1 MNALK
6 APTTLPEF
14 QHLFTDED
22 ACRAYLFKVRWPDG
36 FICPKCG
43 STVAYEITD
52 RPLIECR
59 NGHQTSV
66 TAGTVMHRSKMPICT
81 WFQAAYLV
89 TTLTPGISALQFQ
102 RQLGIRR
109 YETAFNLLHKLRS
122 ALVAPE
128 REKLKGEVQIDEA
141 FVGGEEAGVP
151 GRGAQTKAL
160 VVVAVEVIH
169 YMATKR
175 LGQHGHE
182 RESMPDGAPE
192 LVDVDGKPGAKRKRA
207 GRVRMSVIPNAT
219 AKTLLSWVQANVEP
233 GSTVYTDGWAGY
245 AGLAKLG
252 YGHQKIVQS
261 HKGVKTQRYLPMIHL
276 MISNLKRWLIG
287 THKGAVLP
295 KHLQA
300 YLNEFTFRF
309 NRRFWRG
316 PAFLRALGLAV
327 KAPHGV
333 PEYETLYEAGE
344 EGGWEHPDPKLD
356 QQAAQASKFV
366 RWLGKRRGVDPRLRS
381 WATENPEKLIQ
392 MVKGLMLEAA
402 AEPNPMSP
410 ETPQ

>member
-1 MNALK
+1 MPLE

-14 QHLFTDED
+14 QHLFTDEE
-22 ACRAYLFKVRWPDG
+22 ACRSYLFKVRWPDG
-36 FICPKCG
+36 FVCPRCG
-43 STVAYEITD
+43 STAAYEITD

-102 RQLGIRR
+102 RQLGIKR

-128 REKLKGEVQIDEA
+128 RERLRGEVQIDEA
-141 FVGGEEAGVP
+141 FIGGVEAGVP
-151 GRGAQTKAL
+151 GRGAETKAL
-160 VVVAVEVIH
+160 VIVAVEVIH
-169 YMATKR
+169 YLDKKR
-175 LGQHGHE
+175 RGQQGHE
-182 RESMPDGAPE
+182 RESMDGPPE
-192 LVDVDGKPGAKRKRA
+192 TADGQEEGVMRKRA
-207 GRVRMSVIPNAT
+207 GRVRMSVILDAQ
-219 AKTLLSWVQANVEP
+219 ADTLLPWVQANVEE
-233 GSTVYTDGWAGY
+233 GSMVYTDGWAGY
-245 AGLAKLG
+245 AGLTKLK
-252 YGHQKIVQS
+252 YTHKKILQS
-261 HKGVKTQRYLPMIHL
+261 HRGEKTGRYLPMIHL
-276 MISNLKRWLIG
+276 MISNLKRWLVG

-356 QQAAQASKFV
+356 AGEARAQRFA
-366 RWLGKRRGVDPRLRS
+366 RWLLRRKKVDPRLRT
-381 WATENPEKLIQ
+381 WAQDHPDELIR
-392 MVKGLMLEAA
+392 MVKSLMSVEAA
-402 AEPNPMSP
+402 GVPDA
-410 ETPQ
+410 TG